1 MIYIYQKLYLE
12 IALTINNNL
21 YEQNKI
27 TYQQFLNTQE
37 QLLKRIKKEE
47 LK

>member
-21 YEQNKI
+21 YEHNKI